1 MGLWLLG
8 MTTGSSTQQPHIR
21 SLGRPQAPTGSV
33 ASVLRVLRLEVL
45 MVYGALEVLHAVRA
59 SRSAVSEARGAQWN
73 DREGALPSDARVLL
87 GHTW

>member
-45 MVYGALEVLHAVRA
+45 MVYGALEVLHACCEQAGVQSVKRVARSGMTARA
-59 SRSAVSEARGAQWN
+59 HCPAMPGCC
-73 DREGALPSDARVLL
+73 
-87 GHTW
+87 